1 MIQSNQLTLTNEWTQ
16 FYHKIYL
23 AFLETSIED
32 WTILIHNYTD
42 NCSRK
47 TTVISTE
54 QWLSKLNQYY
64 PSYSDSYLTSEIDS
78 DGVIRFYIQYFNDPN
93 IGLESIRYPLKTL
106 GTSIPLVRFYL
117 TYEMLNKI
125 PITKEL
131 IYSKANSK
139 FKEMIAENEFHLTDY
154 GLELIDSTIDLN
166 KELKVNE
173 WKRESSIKIQ
183 YINKLIS
190 EPVVETEFTKLLRKT
205 YKEVLGD
212 EVVKNYSFSSDSLR
226 VKRNKTYKIIS
237 AILDSEK

>member
-32 WTILIHNYTD
+32 WTILIHNYTN

-54 QWLSKLNQYY
+54 EWLSKVNQYH
-64 PSYSDSYLTSEIDS
+64 PYLTAEIDS
-78 DGVIRFYIQYFNDPN
+78 DGAVQFYIQYFNDLN
-93 IGLESIRYPLKTL
+93 IGLESIKQPLKTL
-106 GTSIPLVRFYL
+106 GTSIPLFCFPL
-117 TYEMLNKI
+117 TYEILRKI

-131 IYSKANSK
+131 IYSRANSK

-154 GLELIDSTIDLN
+154 GLEVIDSTIDLN

>member
-1 MIQSNQLTLTNEWTQ
+1 MIQSNQLSLTNEWTQ

-23 AFLETSIED
+23 AFLESSIED
-32 WTILIHNYTD
+32 WTIFNHHYT
-42 NCSRK
+42 NNRSLTR
-47 TTVISTE
+47 TTISTE
-54 QWLSKLNQYY
+54 EWLSKVNQYLI
-64 PSYSDSYLTSEIDS
+64 YSDPYLTAEIDS
-78 DGVIRFYIQYFNDPN
+78 DGAVQFYIQYFNDLN
-93 IGLESIRYPLKTL
+93 IGLESIKQPLKTL
-106 GTSIPLVRFYL
+106 GTSIPLFCFPL
-117 TYEMLNKI
+117 TYEILRKI

-154 GLELIDSTIDLN
+154 GLEVIDSTIDLN

-173 WKRESSIKIQ
+173 WKRENSIKIQ
-183 YINKLIS
+183 YINKLLS

>member
-1 MIQSNQLTLTNEWTQ
+1 
-16 FYHKIYL
+16 
-23 AFLETSIED
+23 
-32 WTILIHNYTD
+32 
-42 NCSRK
+42 
-47 TTVISTE
+47 
-54 QWLSKLNQYY
+54 
-64 PSYSDSYLTSEIDS
+64 
-78 DGVIRFYIQYFNDPN
+78 
-93 IGLESIRYPLKTL
+93 
-106 GTSIPLVRFYL
+106 
-117 TYEMLNKI
+117 MLNKI

-154 GLELIDSTIDLN
+154 GLEVIDSTIDLN

-190 EPVVETEFTKLLRKT
+190 KPVVETEFTKLLRKS

>member
-1 MIQSNQLTLTNEWTQ
+1 MIQSNQLNLTNEWTQ

-23 AFLETSIED
+23 AFLESSIED
-32 WTILIHNYTD
+32 WTILIHDYTN
-42 NCSRK
+42 NCSRE
-47 TTVISTE
+47 TTIISTE
-54 QWLSKLNQYY
+54 KWLSKLNQYY
-64 PSYSDSYLTSEIDS
+64 LSYSESYFTAEIDS
-78 DGVIRFYIQYFNDPN
+78 DGAIRFYIQYFNDPN

-106 GTSIPLVRFYL
+106 GTSIPLIRFYL
-117 TYEMLNKI
+117 TYEFLNKI

-139 FKEMIAENEFHLTDY
+139 FKEMIAESEFHLTDY
-154 GLELIDSTIDLN
+154 GLEIIDSTIDLN
-166 KELKVNE
+166 KELKENK

-183 YINKLIS
+183 YINSLLS

-205 YKEVLGD
+205 YKEVLGN

>member
-32 WTILIHNYTD
+32 WTILIHNYTN

-54 QWLSKLNQYY
+54 QWLSKLNRYY
-64 PSYSDSYLTSEIDS
+64 PSDSESYLTSEIDS
-78 DGVIRFYIQYFNDPN
+78 DGVIRFYIQYFNDAN
-93 IGLESIRYPLKTL
+93 IGLESIRLPLKTL

-117 TYEMLNKI
+117 TYEILNKI

-139 FKEMIAENEFHLTDY
+139 FKEMIAKSEFHLTDY
-154 GLELIDSTIDLN
+154 GLEIIDSTIDLN
-166 KELKVNE
+166 KELKENK

-183 YINKLIS
+183 YINNLIS
-190 EPVVETEFTKLLRKT
+190 EPVVETEFTTLLRKS

-226 VKRNKTYKIIS
+226 VQRNKTYKIIS